1 MDGLPFVVIV
11 ILGIVQG
18 VLLSLI
24 LWINKKGNQT
34 ANRLLSLLIV
44 LMVWHHLQN
53 ISIFLNFYPTFPH
66 FFGAD
71 HGSLFLFGPLFY
83 FYTLKVAHPS
93 FSFKRLHLFHF
104 LPFVLVTLYDP
115 VLFLGTDAKV
125 EAINLWLTTMRYDK
139 PELASRFFISNV
151 LFFMQFVHVMFYMAW
166 STKRR
171 HALQQTQ
178 SALHQIHLQWLRKL
192 TVGFGLVLL
201 ISFLFQRLLYIVIH
215 YYSYSFDYVYIVPMT
230 LFIYA
235 IGFVAMRQPEVY
247 YGAVDGR
254 PSKKK
259 YESSSL
265 SQKDAENYAK
275 ALLHY
280 MNTETPYL
288 EPTLKLADI
297 ADTLAMHPNH
307 LSQVINEQLNQPFLT
322 FINTYRIEAAK
333 HILEDPDSDQK
344 TMLQI
349 AYEVGFNNK
358 VSFNTHFKKMTG
370 KTPTAYRK
378 ARTTV

>member
-1 MDGLPFVVIV
+1 M
-11 ILGIVQG
+11 
-18 VLLSLI
+18 
-24 LWINKKGNQT
+24 
-34 ANRLLSLLIV
+34 
-44 LMVWHHLQN
+44 
-53 ISIFLNFYPTFPH
+53 
-66 FFGAD
+66 
-71 HGSLFLFGPLFY
+71 
-83 FYTLKVAHPS
+83 
-93 FSFKRLHLFHF
+93 
-104 LPFVLVTLYDP
+104 
-115 VLFLGTDAKV
+115 
-125 EAINLWLTTMRYDK
+125 
-139 PELASRFFISNV
+139 
-151 LFFMQFVHVMFYMAW
+151 
-166 STKRR
+166 
-171 HALQQTQ
+171 
-178 SALHQIHLQWLRKL
+178 QWLRKL

-201 ISFLFQRLLYIVIH
+201 VSFLFQRLLYIVIH

-288 EPTLKLADI
+288 EPNLKLADI

-378 ARTTV
+378 ARTPV

>member
-1 MDGLPFVVIV
+1 MDGLPFAVIV

-53 ISIFLNFYPTFPH
+53 ISIFLNFYSTFPH

-83 FYTLKVAHPS
+83 FYTLKVTHPS

-104 LPFVLVTLYDP
+104 LPFVLVTIYDP
-115 VLFLGTDAKV
+115 VLFLGTEAKV

-139 PELASRFFISNV
+139 PELASQFFISNV
-151 LFFMQFVHVMFYMAW
+151 LFFMQFVHVMFYVVW
-166 STKRR
+166 STKRH
-171 HALQQTQ
+171 HALQQTK

-192 TVGFGLVLL
+192 TIGFGLVLL
-201 ISFLFQRLLYIVIH
+201 VSFLFQRLLYIVIH
-215 YYSYSFDYVYIVPMT
+215 YYYYSFDYLYIVPMT

-254 PSKKK
+254 TSKKK

-265 SQKDAENYAK
+265 SQHDAESYAK

-280 MNTETPYL
+280 INTETPYL
-288 EPTLKLADI
+288 EPNLKLADI
-297 ADTLAMHPNH
+297 ADTLEIHPNH
-307 LSQVINEQLNQPFLT
+307 LSQVINEQFNQ
-322 FINTYRIEAAK
+322 
-333 HILEDPDSDQK
+333 
-344 TMLQI
+344 LQRLAEI
-349 AYEVGFNNK
+349 
-358 VSFNTHFKKMTG
+358 
-370 KTPTAYRK
+370 P
-378 ARTTV
+378 

>member
-1 MDGLPFVVIV
+1 MDGLPFAVIV

-34 ANRLLSLLIV
+34 ANRLLSLLIL

-53 ISIFLNFYPTFPH
+53 ISIFLNFYSTFPH

-93 FSFKRLHLFHF
+93 FSFKRIHLCHF
-104 LPFVLVTLYDP
+104 LPFVLVTIYDP
-115 VLFLGTDAKV
+115 VLFLGTEAKI

-151 LFFMQFVHVMFYMAW
+151 LFFMQFVHVMFYVAW

-171 HALQQTQ
+171 HALQQTK
-178 SALHQIHLQWLRKL
+178 SALHQINLQWLRKL

-201 ISFLFQRLLYIVIH
+201 VSFLFQRLLYIVIH

-254 PSKKK
+254 TSKKK

-265 SQKDAENYAK
+265 SQKNAENYAK

-288 EPTLKLADI
+288 EPNLKLADI
-297 ADTLAMHPNH
+297 ADTLEMHPNH

-333 HILEDPDSDQK
+333 QILEDPDSDQK
-344 TMLQI
+344 TILQI

-358 VSFNTHFKKMTG
+358 VSFNTHFKKITG